1 MREENNTLRRAVAQ
15 KSKRTTTVQCISTSL
30 LTQWEVGG
38 GQVRRYSI
46 INIGVWFTFV
56 MRDLPR
62 QGMSW
67 MYLSTEWV
75 HGGEIDIDCLRCVRI
90 SQETSVF
97 PPKNQ
102 LFRLVHQTL
111 KCKLFKSTPFL
122 ESTCSLQNRNTLL
135 NAVLSCVV
143 CGIITAHSLY
153 SSIILPIMDSQT
165 VKINL
170 HTCYL
175 LPRSVMP
182 FCSVSPL
189 CSWDRCLWCSH
200 CSLLGAKC
208 TGPTCQAQA
217 VMHLPTHCQ
226 EVIKIKTPFWME
238 HSINLTNL
246 SVWSGCSGF
255 FVVCSFL
262 FSGHSGFDPFRSG
275 EMAKEPILFCLGETR

>member
-1 MREENNTLRRAVAQ
+1 M
-15 KSKRTTTVQCISTSL
+15 
-30 LTQWEVGG
+30 G
-38 GQVRRYSI
+38 
-46 INIGVWFTFV
+46 
-56 MRDLPR
+56 
-62 QGMSW
+62 
-67 MYLSTEWV
+67 
-75 HGGEIDIDCLRCVRI
+75 
-90 SQETSVF
+90 
-97 PPKNQ
+97 
-102 LFRLVHQTL
+102 
-111 KCKLFKSTPFL
+111 
-122 ESTCSLQNRNTLL
+122 
-135 NAVLSCVV
+135 
-143 CGIITAHSLY
+143 
-153 SSIILPIMDSQT
+153 SQT

-246 SVWSGCSGF
+246 PVWSGCSGF
-255 FVVCSFL
+255 CGLRRRSSFL

-275 EMAKEPILFCLGETR
+275 EMAKERPFCFVWEKHGKLRVQRWTRLKYCQACWAAWIFIIDNHNHRCSSSVPSFTRPWHWFFFFCCCIALAYTSSCLPWQRYLNK